1 MKFFYIL
8 LCFSFSNRYRSLQS
22 FSPLSVTKPIV
33 ESKKGGQCEK
43 SCKGRSVFWRPRSTS
58 LKENRLRFPNPTISL
73 TQATGRATRYLES
86 VLSKLALGLVVNS
99 RRLLSVGQLAASGL
113 LALVVCAALN
123 LSPLLES
130 IHRQP
135 VSNMSSNVYTHLET
149 TSWYFQP
156 TSWLRRPTVQY
167 LRPGRRR
174 STRRAWGTT
183 TRFFLSY
190 GGGTPSNT
198 LRRSIA
204 AVPRAVLWGTMPR
217 TAL

>member
-1 MKFFYIL
+1 MD
-8 LCFSFSNRYRSLQS
+8 
-22 FSPLSVTKPIV
+22 
-33 ESKKGGQCEK
+33 KKHQKDGERVKEEK
-43 SCKGRSVFWRPRSTS
+43 ARKKMEEKEKKGRSNCTRTTFS
-58 LKENRLRFPNPTISL
+58 LKDKKPVAAEPNPNHKSL
-73 TQATGRATRYLES
+73 THKQPAEQHGILVS
-86 VLSKLALGLVVNS
+86 VLSKLALGLFVN
-99 RRLLSVGQLAASGL
+99 RCRLLSVGELAAGGL

-130 IHRQP
+130 GTISIVP
-135 VSNMSSNVYTHLET
+135 WDAEGKGNTHLAT

-174 STRRAWGTT
+174 RTRRAWGTT

-190 GGGTPSNT
+190 GGGTPSKT
-198 LRRSIA
+198 LRRSMA
-204 AVPRAVLWGTMPR
+204 AVPRAVLCGIIPR